1 MIVTITGANGFIGW
15 HLVKDQL
22 ARGRKVRAVDISD
35 SKLKELSGNPGL
47 EIIKCDI
54 RDGKKMQGIAKGT
67 DVLFHLASA
76 HLDVSL
82 SDEVY
87 RDVNIRALGAL
98 VESAHKAGVGKFVHC
113 SSVGVFGEIHNPPAD
128 EASPCFPEL
137 VYEKTK
143 LMGEE
148 VVLNYH
154 RKTGFPLTVVRPVWV
169 YGPGCHRTEKL
180 IRSIHKGRFPIIG
193 DGETM
198 RHCIFIEDMVEA
210 FECCAQRGEAIGE
223 VFIIGDESAVSINTL
238 VRAIAK
244 IGNVAPPKLYLPLFL
259 MKPLAAACERIFS
272 LMGRVPPISSRS
284 LKFFTNNTS
293 FKVAKAKDLLGFTA
307 KYGLQQG
314 LQKTYDYMRGKR
326 QKLAA

>member
-1 MIVTITGANGFIGW
+1 MIITITGANGFIGW
-15 HLVKDQL
+15 HLVRDQL
-22 ARGRKVRAVDISD
+22 ARGRKVRAVDLSV
-35 SKLKELSGNPGL
+35 SKLQELSGNPGL
-47 EIIKCDI
+47 EIMKADI
-54 RDGKKMQGIAKGT
+54 RDGRKMQEIVNGT

-82 SDEVY
+82 SDDVY
-87 RDVNIRALGAL
+87 REVNVEGLGAL
-98 VESAHKAGVGKFVHC
+98 VELAHQAGVGKFVHC
-113 SSVGVFGEIHNPPAD
+113 SSVGVFGEIRNPPAD
-128 EASPCFPEL
+128 ETSPCCPDL

-148 VVLNYH
+148 VVLNYY
-154 RKTGFPLTVVRPVWV
+154 RKTGFPITVVRPVWV

-180 IRSIHKGRFPIIG
+180 IRSIHTGRFPIVG
-193 DGETM
+193 NGETM

-238 VRAIAK
+238 VRDIAE
-244 IGNVAPPKLYLPLFL
+244 IGNVTPPKLYLPLFL
-259 MKPLAAACERIFS
+259 MKPLAAACERVFS
-272 LMGRVPPISSRS
+272 LMGKDPPISSRS

-314 LQKTYDYMRGKR
+314 LQKTYDYMLGKTQR
-326 QKLAA
+326 SAA